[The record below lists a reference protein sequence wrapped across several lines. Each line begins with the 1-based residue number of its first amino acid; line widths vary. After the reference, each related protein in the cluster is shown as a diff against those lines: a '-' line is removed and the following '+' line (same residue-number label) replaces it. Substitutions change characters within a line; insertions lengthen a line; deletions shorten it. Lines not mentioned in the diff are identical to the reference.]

1 LPTLLSGKDAIVQ
14 AETGSGKTL
23 AYLLPI
29 LSAIDR
35 QRTTTQAIIVVPT
48 RELGLQVMNAYI
60 YLGGCVCVCVCAICF
75 LWVTL
80 VLQSFNCKVAA
91 VAKQLVASSK
101 ASDATSSS
109 SSSQQLQQQQQQ
121 QPKLL
126 VMSLLEGSQN
136 RRQRA
141 WAWAEPPHLV
151 VANPTTLDKML
162 STGGLRYN
170 EVISSVVFIS

>member
-1 LPTLLSGKDAIVQ
+1 VCIDKHVAHVMLLMLNSLISPPSFRVTLLIAHSWK
-14 AETGSGKTL
+14 SFFNS
-23 AYLLPI
+23 LPE
-29 LSAIDR
+29 
-35 QRTTTQAIIVVPT
+35 Q
-48 RELGLQVMNAYI
+48 
-60 YLGGCVCVCVCAICF
+60 
-75 LWVTL
+75 
-80 VLQSFNCKVAA
+80 VAA
-91 VAKQLVASSK
+91 VAKQLVATSK
-101 ASDATSSS
+101 APSDSTGSSTSSTPPP
-109 SSSQQLQQQQQQ
+109 QQQQQQ

-170 EVISSVVFIS
+170 EVDDFFKEYFTDCLFESLFE